1 MGDHAS
7 PAMAQPAA
15 GGGGGAPPRIAIATG
30 NPGKLREYRELL
42 AGEGLQV
49 EAVDTSVR
57 EDGTT
62 YEANAALKAAAA
74 SAATGLWA
82 LGDDT
87 GLEVEALDGWP
98 GLRSAR
104 VATTQEDRNRLL
116 FERLA
121 GVPRP
126 WRARFV
132 CGLALAAP
140 GRPMRTFLGCRDGEV
155 VEPRAGAG
163 GFGYDAVFLV
173 PELGRTFTELS
184 PAEKHATSH
193 RGAAV
198 RALLASGAL
207 AELAGR

>member
-1 MGDHAS
+1 M
-7 PAMAQPAA
+7 PELRAA
-15 GGGGGAPPRIAIATG
+15 DRGGAPARIAIATG
-30 NPGKLREYRELL
+30 NPGKLREYRDLL
-42 AGEGLQV
+42 AAEGLQL
-49 EAVDTSVR
+49 EAVDTAVR
-57 EDGTT
+57 EDAAT
-62 YEANAALKAAAA
+62 YEANAALKAEAA

-87 GLEVEALDGWP
+87 GLEVEALGGWP

-104 VATTQEDRNRLL
+104 VAATQEDRHRLL

-121 GVPRP
+121 EVPRP

-132 CGLALAAP
+132 CALALAAP
-140 GRPMRTFLGCRDGEV
+140 GRPTRTFLGCRDGEV
-155 VEPRAGAG
+155 VQPRAGGG
-163 GFGYDAVFLV
+163 GFGYDSVFLV

-198 RALLASGAL
+198 RALLASTAL
-207 AELAGR
+207 KALPRG